1 MNTNTKS
8 LRILVVEDEPLIGM
22 EIECTVEQLG
32 HEVIGPVA
40 DLTDALFLAADC
52 TIDCA
57 MLDINIRGGKSYPVV
72 ELLLQRD
79 VPVLLLSGYGVQTLP
94 ESLQEQ
100 TRLSK
105 PFTSDQLEEEIDKLC
120 ARVSRIGQFKIAAST
135 DSSFTEFSGE

>member
-1 MNTNTKS
+1 
-8 LRILVVEDEPLIGM
+8 M
-22 EIECTVEQLG
+22 EIEYTVEELG

-40 DLTDALFLAADC
+40 ELADALVLAADC

-72 ELLLQRD
+72 ELLLKRD

-94 ESLQEQ
+94 DSLQEQ

-105 PFTSDQLEEEIDKLC
+105 PFTSDQLEDEIDKLC
-120 ARVSRIGQFKIAAST
+120 ARVSRKGQSDNAISP
-135 DSSFTEFSGE
+135 DSSITEFSGE

>member
-1 MNTNTKS
+1 MNTDNKS

-40 DLTDALFLAADC
+40 ELTDALVLAADC

-72 ELLLQRD
+72 ELLLKRD

-105 PFTSDQLEEEIDKLC
+105 PFTSDQLEEAIDKLC
-120 ARVSRIGQFKIAAST
+120 ARVSQTGQSENDPTTEGIFK
-135 DSSFTEFSGE
+135 EFFGE

>member
-22 EIECTVEQLG
+22 DIECTVEQLG

-40 DLTDALFLAADC
+40 DLAHALVLAADC

-72 ELLLQRD
+72 ELLLKRD

-100 TRLSK
+100 RRLSK

-120 ARVSRIGQFKIAAST
+120 ARVTRTGQSENDST
-135 DSSFTEFSGE
+135 TEGSYRVFSGE